1 MPADITEEQ
10 IELALRARYTQAIE
24 EISIILG
31 DVTEACIDPRRA
43 QVLAS
48 NAVNEALKN
57 VEGK

>member
-1 MPADITEEQ
+1 MPSNITEEQ
-10 IELALRARYTQAIE
+10 IDLALRARYSKAIE
-24 EISIILG
+24 EIAIVLG
-31 DVTEACIDPRRA
+31 DVTESCIDPRRA